1 MSMLGRLRRTDR
13 RLSSGPALSAKT
25 VFLALALCLPLLASC
40 GHAPKPVEPVRQDDT
55 YDYPFDNPWAATV
68 IGTPDALKAK
78 FLSPAEPVQRR
89 LEVFPERERPEG
101 FWYHDGLRYSVLL
114 QDHPAPLVFVIAGTG
129 ASDRARYMLSLGK
142 VLHAA
147 GLHVALLPSPTHA
160 NFIVSASTT
169 RLPGRAN
176 TDAADLH
183 RVMRLIDAQIREDV
197 GVTGYHLTGYSL
209 GAWHAAFTAKL
220 DAEQNTFGF
229 KRVLLINPP
238 LNLYNSIEAI
248 DAMLVR
254 SIPNGIDGLDA
265 FLDEAVAQLSAI
277 YQSTDALDLADE
289 DFLIKTYLRLQPPDD
304 RLAAAIGL
312 AFRLSTANMVF
323 TSDVMT
329 KAGYI
334 FPPNQPFRS
343 TTPLLDYWSVAVRTS
358 LLDYFKDIYA
368 AFYLS
373 QTPGLSRQHLIDQSS
388 LVSIGDWLSSADGV
402 WLLTNRDDVILP
414 PGDLD
419 TLQRLFGARS
429 RIYPSGGHLGNLEH
443 RAVLAFIAGFFTE

>member
-1 MSMLGRLRRTDR
+1 MRGWLRWTDR
-13 RLSSGPALSAKT
+13 RLSSGPVLPAKT
-25 VFLALALCLPLLASC
+25 AFLALALCLPLLASC
-40 GHAPKPVEPVRQDDT
+40 GHAPKAVEPVQQNHT

-68 IGTPDALKAK
+68 LGTPEALKLTFA
-78 FLSPAEPVQRR
+78 SAVEPEQRH
-89 LEVFPERERPEG
+89 LEIFPEREKPEG

-129 ASDRARYMLSLGK
+129 ASDRARYMLSLGRT
-142 VLHAA
+142 LHAA

-169 RLPGRAN
+169 RLPGRAD
-176 TDAADLH
+176 TDAADLY
-183 RVMRLIDAQIREDV
+183 RVMRLIDDEIRAEV

-220 DAEQNTFGF
+220 DAEQGAFGF

-238 LNLYNSIEAI
+238 LSLYNAIEAI

-254 SIPNGIDGLDA
+254 GIPNGIDGLDA
-265 FLDEAVAQLSAI
+265 FLDGTVAQLSAI
-277 YQSTDALDLADE
+277 YQSTDALELADA
-289 DFLIKTYLRLQPPDD
+289 DFIIKTYQRLRPSDD

-329 KAGYI
+329 NAGYI
-334 FPPNQPFRS
+334 FPRDQQFDS
-343 TTPLLDYWSVAVRTS
+343 TTPLLDYWPVAIRTS

-368 AFYLS
+368 AFYLK
-373 QTPGLSRQHLIDQSS
+373 QNPGLSRQDLIDQSS
-388 LVSIGDWLSSADGV
+388 LASIGDWLSRADGV
-402 WLLTNRDDVILP
+402 WLLTNRDDIILP

-419 TLQRLFGARS
+419 ALQRLFGARS
-429 RIYPSGGHLGNLEH
+429 KIYPSGGHLGNLEH
-443 RAVLAFIAGFFTE
+443 RAVLSFIAGFFTE

>member
-1 MSMLGRLRRTDR
+1 MSIRGWLRWTDR
-13 RLSSGPALSAKT
+13 RLSSGPALPAKT
-25 VFLALALCLPLLASC
+25 AFLALALCLPFLVSC
-40 GHAPKPVEPVRQDDT
+40 GHAPEAVEPVRQIYA

-68 IGTPDALKAK
+68 LGTPEAHKLTFA
-78 FLSPAEPVQRR
+78 SAVEPEQRR

-114 QDHPAPLVFVIAGTG
+114 HDHPAPLVFVIAGTG

-142 VLHAA
+142 TLHAA

-169 RLPGRAN
+169 RLPGRAD
-176 TDAADLH
+176 TDAADLY
-183 RVMRLIDAQIREDV
+183 RVMRLIDDEIRAEV

-220 DAEQNTFGF
+220 DAEQGAFGF

-238 LNLYNSIEAI
+238 LSLYNSIEAI

-254 SIPNGIDGLDA
+254 GIPNGIDGLDA
-265 FLDEAVAQLSAI
+265 FLDGAVAQLSAI
-277 YQSTDALDLADE
+277 YQSTDALELADA
-289 DFLIKTYLRLQPPDD
+289 DFIIKTYQRLRPPDD

-329 KAGYI
+329 NAGYI
-334 FPPNQPFRS
+334 FPRDQQFGS
-343 TTPLLDYWSVAVRTS
+343 TTPLLDYWPIAVRTS

-368 AFYLS
+368 AFYLK
-373 QTPGLSRQHLIDQSS
+373 QNPGLSRQDLIDQSS
-388 LVSIGDWLSSADGV
+388 LASIGDWLSRADGV

-419 TLQRLFGARS
+419 ALQRLFGTRS
-429 RIYPSGGHLGNLEH
+429 KIYPSGGHLGNLEH
-443 RAVLAFIAGFFTE
+443 RAVLSFIAGFFTE